1 MLSILPHTG
10 GSMEAKNTFSKAAE
24 IDDWGNILCHIPTGE
39 TRYHP
44 NAKPHKNQATKY
56 YLTYCGKYAHPFYTT
71 HNDDYRISSIDKG
84 KVYEKE
90 LCMGCLMA
98 YKAKWKKDYER

>member
-1 MLSILPHTG
+1 MSNQNKF
-10 GSMEAKNTFSKAAE
+10 SYAKE

-44 NAKPHKNQATKY
+44 NAKPHKSQATKY
-56 YLTYCGKYAHPFYTT
+56 YRTYCGLHAHPFYTT